1 MQWKKT
7 PPELVATFDKA
18 APDDPR
24 VTRKPMFGYPALF
37 VNGNMFASTFQDK
50 VVVRLGESDRAEL
63 ERRGA
68 AQFEPMAGRP
78 MREYVVVPP
87 AIVAKPAELRAWV
100 DRARSHAA
108 GLPPKA
114 ATKKATAKKAAAS
127 TTRGKRS
134 APAPVNKSAAK
145 NATAVTNKTA
155 AKTAKMT
162 APKAAKT
169 ARKKTT

>member
-7 PPELVATFDKA
+7 PPELVATFDTA

-50 VVVRLGESDRAEL
+50 VVVRLGEADRAEL

-87 AIVAKPAELRAWV
+87 AIVAKPGELRGWV

-127 TTRGKRS
+127 ATSGNRSVPAGAGKT
-134 APAPVNKSAAK
+134 ATKNVAAAAK
-145 NATAVTNKTA
+145 KT
-155 AKTAKMT
+155 
-162 APKAAKT
+162 
-169 ARKKTT
+169 RRRRSGR

>member
-50 VVVRLGESDRAEL
+50 VVVRLNETDRAEL

-68 AQFEPMAGRP
+68 VQFEPMAGRP
-78 MREYVVVPP
+78 MREYVVAPP
-87 AIVAKPAELRAWV
+87 AIVAKPAELRGWV

-114 ATKKATAKKAAAS
+114 GTRKATAKKTAAAS
-127 TTRGKRS
+127 GRTS
-134 APAPVNKSAAK
+134 A
-145 NATAVTNKTA
+145 TKTA
-155 AKTAKMT
+155 AAKKTAAAHVT
-162 APKAAKT
+162 AAKK
-169 ARKKTT
+169 AR